1 MQDVKASTRTS
12 RAKEAPKAAPRGTE
26 QQVNDLLNFL
36 NGQEHLPDVSLQHDD
51 LRQVI
56 TAVMDDELI
65 SSLDAVLEDAMFAPH
80 MHPDRRDDYVATHQL
95 LKKLRDLQK
104 SRLRDAIEQFTK
116 PARS

>member
-1 MQDVKASTRTS
+1 MRDQNVKTRSTR
-12 RAKEAPKAAPRGTE
+12 AKVQAANTDR
-26 QQVNDLLNFL
+26 QVVDLLNFL

-65 SSLDAVLEDAMFAPH
+65 SSLDAVLEDAMFHPEL
-80 MHPDRRDDYVATHQL
+80 HPDRRNDYVATHQL

-104 SRLRDAIEQFTK
+104 ARLRDAIELFTK